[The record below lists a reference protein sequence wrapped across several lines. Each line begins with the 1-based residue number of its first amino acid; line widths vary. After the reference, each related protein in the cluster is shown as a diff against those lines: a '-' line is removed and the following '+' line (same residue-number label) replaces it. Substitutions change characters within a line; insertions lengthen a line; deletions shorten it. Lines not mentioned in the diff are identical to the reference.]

1 MRSVPTHT
9 DSPESAHEVIVL
21 GVTAS
26 DAHAVANQ
34 LIAHGLRAH
43 GYTVINLGVCTPVAE
58 FALAVRENPGV
69 LAVVVGSLNGH
80 AYEDLCDL
88 PAARAAGDLACP
100 VILGGNLSVGSRKDP
115 DALDRLRRLG
125 VDHILSELSDLA
137 PLLRELARRAAR
149 SRQLQTI

>member
-1 MRSVPTHT
+1 MRSDPAHT
-9 DSPESAHEVIVL
+9 DSPESAPEVIVL

-34 LIAHGLRAH
+34 LIAHQLRAH
-43 GYTVINLGVCTPVAE
+43 GYTVINLGVCTPVEE
-58 FALAVRENPGV
+58 FALAVREHPGV
-69 LAVVVGSLNGH
+69 LAVVIGSLNGH

-88 PAARAAGDLACP
+88 PAARAAGELACP

-115 DALDRLRRLG
+115 EAPARLRRLG
-125 VDHILSELSDLA
+125 VDHVLTELADLD

-149 SRQLQTI
+149 SRRLQTI